1 MKTGWT
7 ERIHMYA
14 RWIVQLK
21 YRLFALLV
29 LGVIFS
35 LQACREDDEPATG
48 DTYVNNWIYDNMSF
62 WYYWNDQLPDKPD
75 RNQEPEDFFTS
86 LLSTEDRFSAIYDDY
101 EEILNALEG
110 VSKEAGYEFV
120 LYRESESN
128 SNVIAQVL
136 YIKKDSPAEATELKR
151 GDIITHVNGQQL
163 TLDNYQSLINQ
174 LSENHSITYRPMTAT
189 SSSSGTLGDPVTL
202 NLTTVV
208 LQEDP
213 NFYSEVIDVDGT
225 RKAGYLMYTF
235 FASGI
240 GEGIEYNNEMDQIIA
255 NFKAQ
260 GITDLIVDLRYNSGG
275 YVDAAINLASL
286 IGKNID
292 EFKVF
297 FRREYNSTVTD
308 YFNITE
314 TDEVVRFIAKAQN
327 VGNSLSG
334 NLYVLTGTETASAS
348 ELVINGLRPFMPVKL
363 IGEVTYG
370 KNVGSIPVYEEDNP
384 ANRWLM
390 LPIVMKSFNSNGQS
404 DYSNGFIPDLE
415 VDEGIYLLPI
425 GDREEPLLS
434 AALAQIAGGPGRLAL
449 PSIRKVFGQR
459 LGSSF
464 DMKNKSMRRI
474 ILEKKPQTV
483 FH

>member
-1 MKTGWT
+1 
-7 ERIHMYA
+7 
-14 RWIVQLK
+14 
-21 YRLFALLV
+21 
-29 LGVIFS
+29 
-35 LQACREDDEPATG
+35 
-48 DTYVNNWIYDNMSF
+48 
-62 WYYWNDQLPDKPD
+62 
-75 RNQEPEDFFTS
+75 
-86 LLSTEDRFSAIYDDY
+86 
-101 EEILNALEG
+101 
-110 VSKEAGYEFV
+110 
-120 LYRESESN
+120 
-128 SNVIAQVL
+128 
-136 YIKKDSPAEATELKR
+136 
-151 GDIITHVNGQQL
+151 
-163 TLDNYQSLINQ
+163 
-174 LSENHSITYRPMTAT
+174 
-189 SSSSGTLGDPVTL
+189 LGDPVTL

-225 RKAGYLMYTF
+225 HKAGYLVYTF

-292 EFKVF
+292 ESKVF

-314 TDEVVRFIAKAQN
+314 TDEIVRFIAKAQN
-327 VGNSLSG
+327 IGSSLSG
-334 NLYVLTGTETASAS
+334 NLYILTGTETASAS

-370 KNVGSIPVYEEDNP
+370 KNVGSIPIYEEDDP
-384 ANRWLM
+384 ANRWLI

-415 VDEGIYLLPI
+415 VEEGIYLLPI
-425 GDREEPLLS
+425 GSRDEPLLS
-434 AALAQIAGGPGRLAL
+434 AALAQIAGGPGRLAF
-449 PSIRKVFGQR
+449 PPVRKVYGQR

-464 DMKNKSMRRI
+464 DLKNKNMRRMLI
-474 ILEKKPQTV
+474 EKKSNPILR
-483 FH
+483 

>member
-1 MKTGWT
+1 
-7 ERIHMYA
+7 
-14 RWIVQLK
+14 
-21 YRLFALLV
+21 
-29 LGVIFS
+29 
-35 LQACREDDEPATG
+35 
-48 DTYVNNWIYDNMSF
+48 
-62 WYYWNDQLPDKPD
+62 
-75 RNQEPEDFFTS
+75 
-86 LLSTEDRFSAIYDDY
+86 
-101 EEILNALEG
+101 
-110 VSKEAGYEFV
+110 
-120 LYRESESN
+120 
-128 SNVIAQVL
+128 
-136 YIKKDSPAEATELKR
+136 
-151 GDIITHVNGQQL
+151 
-163 TLDNYQSLINQ
+163 
-174 LSENHSITYRPMTAT
+174 MTAT

-292 EFKVF
+292 ESKVF

>member
-1 MKTGWT
+1 MKIKWT
-7 ERIHMYA
+7 ERLHAFA
-14 RWIVQLK
+14 RKTAQLK
-21 YRLFALLV
+21 YRVFALLV
-29 LGVIFS
+29 LIALVSF
-35 LQACREDDEPATG
+35 QACREDDEPATG
-48 DTYVNNWIYDNMSF
+48 DTYINNWIYDNMSF
-62 WYYWNDQLPDKPD
+62 WYYWNNQLPEKPN
-75 RNQEPEDFFTS
+75 RNQEPEDFFSS
-86 LLSTEDRFSAIYDDY
+86 LLSTEDRFSALYDDY
-101 EEILNALEG
+101 EEVLNALEG
-110 VSKEAGYEFV
+110 VSKEAGYEYA

-136 YIKKDSPAEATELKR
+136 YVKKDSPAEATDLKR

-163 TLDNYQSLINQ
+163 TLDNYQSLISQ
-174 LSENHSITYRPMTAT
+174 LSENHSITYRPMNAT

-225 RKAGYLMYTF
+225 HKAGYLVYTF

-292 EFKVF
+292 ESKVF

-314 TDEVVRFIAKAQN
+314 TDEIVRFIAKAQN
-327 VGNSLSG
+327 IGSSLSG
-334 NLYVLTGTETASAS
+334 NLYILTGTETASAS

-370 KNVGSIPVYEEDNP
+370 KNVGSIPIYEEDDP
-384 ANRWLM
+384 ANRWLI

-415 VDEGIYLLPI
+415 VEEGIYLLPI
-425 GDREEPLLS
+425 GSRDEPLLS
-434 AALAQIAGGPGRLAL
+434 AALAQIAGGPGRLAF
-449 PSIRKVFGQR
+449 PPVRKVYGQR

-464 DMKNKSMRRI
+464 DLKNKNMRRMLI
-474 ILEKKPQTV
+474 EKKSNPILR
-483 FH
+483 